1 MSIEFQSLG
10 GVSSQAVFRA
20 TGKSWEEWL
29 QVLDRAEARE
39 MNHRQIV
46 ALLAEDPGLSSGWWQ
61 QTIAVGYE
69 QARGLR
75 TAGQTAGAG
84 FQIGVQKTLPVALEL
99 AWDRLVDGPGR
110 DLWLGPVE
118 GLEMVKGGKYRT
130 AEGFSGE
137 VRSVSA
143 GERVRLTWQNR
154 DLAGPSTLQVTL
166 VPSGDKTSV
175 RFHQERLSNQEER
188 ELMRRHWRRV
198 LEKLQE
204 LL

>member
-46 ALLAEDPGLSSGWWQ
+46 ALLAEDPGLSSGWWR

-75 TAGQTAGAG
+75 KAGQTAGAG
-84 FQIGVQKTLPVALEL
+84 FQIGVQKTLPVASEL
-99 AWDRLVDGPGR
+99 AWDLLLTGPGR
-110 DLWLGPVE
+110 DLWLGS
-118 GLEMVKGGKYRT
+118 GG
-130 AEGFSGE
+130 G
-137 VRSVSA
+137 A
-143 GERVRLTWQNR
+143 GN
-154 DLAGPSTLQVTL
+154 G
-166 VPSGDKTSV
+166 
-175 RFHQERLSNQEER
+175 
-188 ELMRRHWRRV
+188 
-198 LEKLQE
+198 
-204 LL
+204 